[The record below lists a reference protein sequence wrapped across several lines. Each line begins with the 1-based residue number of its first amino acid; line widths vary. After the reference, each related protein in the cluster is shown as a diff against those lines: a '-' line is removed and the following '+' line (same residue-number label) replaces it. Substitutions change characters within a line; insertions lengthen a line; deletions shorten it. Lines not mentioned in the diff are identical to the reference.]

1 MLFMGVSVPDAANV
15 CNESK
20 VESYDTDIKYCPE
33 FYAENEK
40 ENTTESDSD
49 INSDIFE
56 DDSVI
61 GSLNEITKDKS
72 DVTFYDIYESLK
84 SGDVDST
91 IDIALKVF
99 SDSVIYEDQ
108 DTQQDDNGHLADG
121 ADIGQTTADAVLVDG
136 QFVLGLLHAVA
147 GCIDSA
153 GKPFI
158 LAKEAKHIV
167 TCQQILDF
175 TDAVSLAGGTGCANG
190 SQPLAEQTRNE
201 DHNQCDDQRNHQKQP
216 MNGCQCNDAE
226 HHLCR
231 RTHDGEKRSP
241 GHLLNLVHVVGKLGE
256 VLAALLLMILL
267 MGLVQQ
273 ARCHIP
279 AQSVVHPAHGP
290 ALEEGLCNQAKDHG
304 QPGQQKKNDPN
315 GESPQIT
322 VQQSLGDLN
331 LYQTGADLQ
340 TIGNNHTDGGRCNS
354 GPALF
359 EIILHDF
366 HLFCDRSICLYEQ
379 WIVCF
384 ALSDSN
390 CSTQDEE

>member
-1 MLFMGVSVPDAANV
+1 MDGNLI
-15 CNESK
+15 E
-20 VESYDTDIKYCPE
+20 
-33 FYAENEK
+33 
-40 ENTTESDSD
+40 
-49 INSDIFE
+49 
-56 DDSVI
+56 I
-61 GSLNEITKDKS
+61 GLAGREGHCKFGHLVQSIIHAGADGTGAHKGGQRNHI
-72 DVTFYDIYESLK
+72 I
-84 SGDVDST
+84 
-91 IDIALKVF
+91 
-99 SDSVIYEDQ
+99 EDQ

-121 ADIGQTTADAVLVDG
+121 ADAVLVDG

-190 SQPLAEQTRNE
+190 SQPFAEQTRNE

>member
-1 MLFMGVSVPDAANV
+1 
-15 CNESK
+15 
-20 VESYDTDIKYCPE
+20 
-33 FYAENEK
+33 
-40 ENTTESDSD
+40 
-49 INSDIFE
+49 
-56 DDSVI
+56 
-61 GSLNEITKDKS
+61 
-72 DVTFYDIYESLK
+72 
-84 SGDVDST
+84 
-91 IDIALKVF
+91 
-99 SDSVIYEDQ
+99 
-108 DTQQDDNGHLADG
+108 
-121 ADIGQTTADAVLVDG
+121 
-136 QFVLGLLHAVA
+136 
-147 GCIDSA
+147 
-153 GKPFI
+153 
-158 LAKEAKHIV
+158 
-167 TCQQILDF
+167 
-175 TDAVSLAGGTGCANG
+175 
-190 SQPLAEQTRNE
+190 
-201 DHNQCDDQRNHQKQP
+201 

-366 HLFCDRSICLYEQ
+366 HLFGDRSICLYEQ